1 MGLLLKKKT
10 LKKLYRS
17 NQVKIQTGFHP
28 GQVHVR
34 KKVEGLKFK
43 AEFLEAELQNS
54 HCISKCAESKGK
66 ECRGFTV
73 HVSHH

>member
-1 MGLLLKKKT
+1 MGLLLKKT

-43 AEFLEAELQNS
+43 AKLQNS
-54 HCISKCAESKGK
+54 HCISKCAESKWK
-66 ECRGFTV
+66 NVEVLLYMCHTTDE
-73 HVSHH
+73 